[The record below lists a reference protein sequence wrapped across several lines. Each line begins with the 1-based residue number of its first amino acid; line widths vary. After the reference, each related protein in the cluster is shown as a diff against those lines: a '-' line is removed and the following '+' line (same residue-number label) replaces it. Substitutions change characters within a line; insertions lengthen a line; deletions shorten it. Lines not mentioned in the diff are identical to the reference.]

1 MKGALNTLSQEL
13 NPHKAILEAEPKY
26 RKNLAQ
32 SLLYKTI
39 LSIIYETLDEKMKSA
54 VKNVLNRDVSSG
66 QQIYKTDQEL
76 WPMNKGTYNIPNIEL
91 LLRFYK
97 HISFTILI
105 DYLHKYISYLYLII
119 GVPKLEGKV
128 QCTGEAQYTDDFPKQ
143 PGELVAAMVQAKQ
156 ARCELDTVDTSAA
169 LVRKTFYHLFLLSDI

>member
-32 SLLYKTI
+32 SLLYKTF

-66 QQIYKTDQEL
+66 QQFYKTDQDL
-76 WPMNKGTYNIPNIEL
+76 WPMNKGTLGIQIRNMKMDFNIYGTWRWVTFE
-91 LLRFYK
+91 
-97 HISFTILI
+97 
-105 DYLHKYISYLYLII
+105 
-119 GVPKLEGKV
+119 KLMMK
-128 QCTGEAQYTDDFPKQ
+128 
-143 PGELVAAMVQAKQ
+143 
-156 ARCELDTVDTSAA
+156 
-169 LVRKTFYHLFLLSDI
+169 I

>member
-32 SLLYKTI
+32 SLLYKTF

-66 QQIYKTDQEL
+66 QQFYKTDQDL
-76 WPMNKGTYNIPNIEL
+76 WPMNKGTLGIQIRNMKMDFNIYGTWRWVTFEKLMMKIYDLFYQNHCEDGTFYN
-91 LLRFYK
+91 
-97 HISFTILI
+97 TIL
-105 DYLHKYISYLYLII
+105 Y
-119 GVPKLEGKV
+119 GVTK
-128 QCTGEAQYTDDFPKQ
+128 
-143 PGELVAAMVQAKQ
+143 
-156 ARCELDTVDTSAA
+156 
-169 LVRKTFYHLFLLSDI
+169 

>member
-54 VKNVLNRDVSSG
+54 VENEAADATNTAKDMAGEVKYAIDDVAASAPVVAKNVA
-66 QQIYKTDQEL
+66 
-76 WPMNKGTYNIPNIEL
+76 W
-91 LLRFYK
+91 
-97 HISFTILI
+97 
-105 DYLHKYISYLYLII
+105 
-119 GVPKLEGKV
+119 
-128 QCTGEAQYTDDFPKQ
+128 C
-143 PGELVAAMVQAKQ
+143 
-156 ARCELDTVDTSAA
+156 
-169 LVRKTFYHLFLLSDI
+169 